1 MEFEGKGKMDG
12 GFDYTRNLNIDYRVL
27 GLHKEEVFDDKGDI
41 VELNLY
47 RNYNDSTDIYSEIAV
62 KETRVYTRDAVTGI
76 LKKRVT
82 DIKWYDTEGEVI
94 LEKQQIT
101 KYYTSKK
108 GFRANK
114 KARKNLLEKAS
125 VYLYGALIAADS
137 NTAEVNKDDF
147 EELTEIAQSKY
158 IKSTTQPLIDTITNS
173 TDNTKPEYRDYIT
186 TGIRD
191 TLLTILNVSYS

>member
-1 MEFEGKGKMDG
+1 MDG
-12 GFDYTRNLNIDYRVL
+12 SFDYTSNLNIDYRCL
-27 GLHKEEVFDDKGDI
+27 GLHKEEVFDINGDI

-47 RNYNDSTDIYSEIAV
+47 REYNDATEIYSEIAV
-62 KETRVYTRDAVTGI
+62 KETRVYIRDAVTGI

-82 DIKWYDTEGEVI
+82 DIKWYDEEGGVI
-94 LEKQQIT
+94 LTKTQIT

-125 VYLYGALIAADS
+125 VYLYGALMAVDS

-147 EELTEIAQSKY
+147 EELTEIAQAKY